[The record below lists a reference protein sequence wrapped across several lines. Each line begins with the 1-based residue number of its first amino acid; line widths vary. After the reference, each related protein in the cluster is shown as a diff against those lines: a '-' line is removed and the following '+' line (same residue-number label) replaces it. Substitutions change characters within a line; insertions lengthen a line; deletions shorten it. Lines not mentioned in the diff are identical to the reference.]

1 MSAMETLLGLIEK
14 LNEDEKVNEGEYLNL
29 MNALKK
35 VNDDNTRNNPPER
48 PVWNGDERLDR
59 TSALFVQYLKP
70 DAHFYVRNLE
80 YLVCFNACYKAI
92 ELNQEVDDMTLGKA
106 LCYFSWYRNMSKDE
120 VMEYVL
126 HSNHKFSRKIKGGLI
141 FKALEWRKAYQYVY
155 PERQSIKKTNETTS
169 QKTHIVR
176 VDITSPIQE
185 SFNMETKLIR
195 LGGSTTLSR
204 LLNHYIIK
212 KLDVLKPSH
221 INALLTYENFPF
233 YLETSGIDAKTRN
246 QNRKYLYKWND
257 IEYSITYLTK

>member
-1 MSAMETLLGLIEK
+1 METLLGLIEK
-14 LNEDEKVNEGEYLNL
+14 LNEEEKVNEGEYLNL

-35 VNDDNTRNNPPER
+35 VNDDHTRHNPPQR
-48 PVWNGDERLDR
+48 PVWDGDERLDP

-80 YLVCFNACYKAI
+80 YLTCFNACYIAI
-92 ELNQEVDDMTLGKA
+92 QHNQEVDSMTMGKA

-120 VMEYVL
+120 VIEYVL
-126 HSNHKFSRKIKGGLI
+126 TSNHMFSRKIKGGIL
-141 FKALEWRKAYQYVY
+141 FKAFEWRRAYNFVY
-155 PERQSIKKTNETTS
+155 PQRHSIKKTNETTS
-169 QKTHIVR
+169 DKTHIIR

-212 KLDVLKPSH
+212 KLDVLTPAC
-221 INALLTYENFPF
+221 INALLTYENQPF

-246 QNRKYLYKWND
+246 QQRKYLYKWRE

>member
-1 MSAMETLLGLIEK
+1 METLLGLIEK

-35 VNDDNTRNNPPER
+35 VNDDNARNNPPR
-48 PVWNGDERLDR
+48 QIPVWNGDERLDP

-92 ELNQEVDDMTLGKA
+92 EHNQEVDDMTLGKA

-126 HSNHKFSRKIKGGLI
+126 HSNHKFSRKIKGGLL
-141 FKALEWRKAYQYVY
+141 FKALEWRKAYHYVY
-155 PERQSIKKTNETTS
+155 PEKQSIKKTNEITS
-169 QKTHIVR
+169 ERTHIVR

-195 LGGSTTLSR
+195 LGGATTLSR

-212 KLDVLKPSH
+212 KLDVMKPSH
-221 INALLTYENFPF
+221 INALLSYENLPF
-233 YLETSGIDAKTRN
+233 YLETSGIDARTRN
-246 QNRKYLYKWND
+246 QNRKYLYRWND